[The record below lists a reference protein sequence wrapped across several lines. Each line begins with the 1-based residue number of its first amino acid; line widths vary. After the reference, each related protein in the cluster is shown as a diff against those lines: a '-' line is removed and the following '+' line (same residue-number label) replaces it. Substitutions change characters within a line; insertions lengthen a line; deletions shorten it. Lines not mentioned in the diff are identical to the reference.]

1 MIQPSQKS
9 AIGKA
14 HGKLILVGEHAVV
27 YGMPAIALPFPLI
40 EVISTVEEIHETSR
54 LSCEYYDG
62 PLSMVPKKMLGIT
75 ECIKE
80 TLKFLKKPENGILIR
95 LNSTIPLG
103 RGLGSSAAVAVAIV
117 KSLFAFYGQTPEQ
130 NELISLVHI
139 AETHAHGNPSGVDM
153 CATASEVP
161 IWFQKEKKIAPIQIG
176 APLHLVVADSGR
188 IGDTHAAVNS
198 VRENYQSNPIK
209 TEASLNRLKEITYEA
224 RTALS
229 NGDSKLLGCLLNSAQ
244 VELMD
249 LGVSDAGINGLVDA
263 ALKAGALGSKLTGGG
278 RGGCVMALAK
288 SQDHAKSLESH
299 FIKAGASKTWNFTLG
314 NIN

>member
-1 MIQPSQKS
+1 MIHISQKS

-40 EVISTVEEIHETSR
+40 EVISTVEEISETSR
-54 LSCEYYDG
+54 LACEYYDG
-62 PLSMVPKKMLGIT
+62 PLSMVPKKMHGIAA
-75 ECIKE
+75 CINA
-80 TLKFLKKPENGILIR
+80 TLKFLKKPEKGLLIR
-95 LNSTIPLG
+95 LSSTIPLG

-130 NELISLVHI
+130 NELMSLVHI

-153 CATASEVP
+153 FATASEVP
-161 IWFQKEKKIAPIQIG
+161 IWFQKEKKIASIQIG

-188 IGDTHAAVNS
+188 IGDTHAAVKS

-209 TEASLNRLKEITYEA
+209 TEASLNQLQEITYKA

-229 NGDSKLLGCLLNSAQ
+229 NGDTELLGSLLNLAQ
-244 VELMD
+244 DELID

-263 ALKAGALGSKLTGGG
+263 ARKAEALGAKLTGGG

-288 SQDHAKSLESH
+288 NPEHAKSLENH
-299 FIKAGASKTWNFTLG
+299 FINAGASKTWNFTLR